1 MLAARERKSAGAED
15 ENGEQQITVGGT
27 DSDVVDVDDDQLLRR
42 RRRRPPSR
50 DLPPVLTNRPLIG
63 IISQP
68 GDPATGHDSYIAASY
83 VKFVEAAGA
92 RVVPFFH
99 DAPAEET
106 EARFA
111 AVNGVLV
118 PGGAARLAP
127 GDTFFDVASRVIDLA
142 TEANLEKKEHF
153 PILAICLGFE
163 ALGVHLSGNSSLFS
177 SFDAE
182 DTAAPLYFTE
192 AAEKSRLF
200 GSMPRRVRESLAAK
214 PFARESHSWGIS
226 LTSFE
231 AEEKLRESVEV
242 LSLSSDPEGRVY
254 VSSMEHKT
262 LPFSATQWH
271 PEKNAFEWGD
281 KLHIPH
287 SEGAVEVTHAVG
299 KFFIDGARRNSHGL
313 NGDVLA
319 KDDLLIY
326 NHPLTFTG
334 RHEKREDRPWLD
346 EAYIFPPWETWK
358 RCLETRNE
366 SGKGRREDDEELC
379 QRYRSPS
386 ADVQKKHKKKKGHG
400 HKEGQKKRQ
409 HQHGSSKKVSLR
421 LAGV

>member
-1 MLAARERKSAGAED
+1 MRRGGPLRDAARLVALLVLLLLVAAAAPSSLAAAKKKESSSADSSSSPSSSLRWADAEAHLVASPSSRPPAVEQALQEARAMLAARERKSAGAED

-127 GDTFFDVASRVIDLA
+127 GHTFFDVASRVIDLA

-163 ALGVHLSGNSSLFS
+163 ALGVHLSGNSSLLS

-262 LPFSATQWH
+262 LPFSATQW
-271 PEKNAFEWGD
+271 
-281 KLHIPH
+281 
-287 SEGAVEVTHAVG
+287 
-299 KFFIDGARRNSHGL
+299 
-313 NGDVLA
+313 
-319 KDDLLIY
+319 
-326 NHPLTFTG
+326 
-334 RHEKREDRPWLD
+334 
-346 EAYIFPPWETWK
+346 
-358 RCLETRNE
+358 
-366 SGKGRREDDEELC
+366 
-379 QRYRSPS
+379 
-386 ADVQKKHKKKKGHG
+386 
-400 HKEGQKKRQ
+400 
-409 HQHGSSKKVSLR
+409 
-421 LAGV
+421 

>member
-1 MLAARERKSAGAED
+1 MASPSSRPPAVEQALRDARARLAARRDHKSAGAED
-15 ENGEQQITVGGT
+15 DNDEEQI
-27 DSDVVDVDDDQLLRR
+27 VVDGDGVADGDDNELLRH
-42 RRRRPPSR
+42 RRRRPSSR

-99 DAPAEET
+99 DAPPEET

-111 AVNGVLV
+111 AVNGVLI

-127 GDTFFDVASRVIDLA
+127 GHTFFDVASRVIDLA
-142 TEANLEKKEHF
+142 TEAYVEKKQHF

-163 ALGVHLSGNSSLFS
+163 AMGVHLSGNASLLS
-177 SFDAE
+177 NFDAE

-200 GSMPRRVRESLAAK
+200 GSMPRKVRESLASK

-226 LTSFE
+226 LAAFE
-231 AEEKLRESVEV
+231 GEEKLKENLEV

-262 LPFSATQWH
+262 LPFSATQW
-271 PEKNAFEWGD
+271 
-281 KLHIPH
+281 
-287 SEGAVEVTHAVG
+287 
-299 KFFIDGARRNSHGL
+299 
-313 NGDVLA
+313 
-319 KDDLLIY
+319 
-326 NHPLTFTG
+326 
-334 RHEKREDRPWLD
+334 
-346 EAYIFPPWETWK
+346 
-358 RCLETRNE
+358 
-366 SGKGRREDDEELC
+366 
-379 QRYRSPS
+379 
-386 ADVQKKHKKKKGHG
+386 
-400 HKEGQKKRQ
+400 
-409 HQHGSSKKVSLR
+409 
-421 LAGV
+421 